1 MKNKLPCELVRD
13 LFPSYI
19 EHLTSD
25 ITNEMVDEHVASC
38 ADCKEALS
46 AMREPD
52 TAQEEMQ
59 EEIREKEIDYLKK
72 MRRRTKGVVIGS
84 VLAVVVLFLCLWIGR
99 VFVVGEKVGDGV
111 VYCRAQVYGNALDV
125 TATMLDSA
133 RVPSDIYFTEE
144 EPGIINVSCKA
155 VLFAPWNNCGVMT
168 SEYTSAADIKQ
179 VKMGDTIL
187 WADGEDILAITSSVY
202 NTRHPY
208 VGDMSANALPV
219 AALNMGSYLG
229 GFANELQTEKEPYGW
244 SFVLSGEQEEE
255 HVALKET
262 MMKSY
267 AYVLLAVVQNLG
279 EVSFEYEVAG
289 KESKL
294 VVTTE
299 DASEFAGHDIKEC
312 YDDIVLLQR
321 LIQKTGLDGYAF
333 MDAEEALALQQMEH
347 AKQEAEQMEHAR
359 EEAERMEDVKLQL
372 DEMISAQQQEMLE
385 AEFQRQLEEGKEINV
400 KIVNNTG
407 TDISTMGI
415 SYSLDGEHK
424 GTQAGGYAD
433 EDRVIRPGNSM
444 TFAFY
449 PLDFELSDWQN
460 NAEIVLQAEVY
471 DEENNAFPVEPEFK
485 IAAKEGAVYTYIL
498 SGNPAD
504 GYVIGQ

>member
-19 EHLTSD
+19 DKLTSD
-25 ITNEMVDEHVASC
+25 VTNQLVEEHVSDC

-52 TAQEEMQ
+52 TAQEDMQ
-59 EEIREKEIDYLKK
+59 EEIRGKEIDYLKK
-72 MRRRTKGVVIGS
+72 MRRRTRGVVIGS
-84 VLAVVVLFLCLWIGR
+84 VLAVVVLFLCLWVGR

-111 VYCRAQVYGNALDV
+111 VYCRAQVQGNVLDV
-125 TATMLDSA
+125 TATMVDSA
-133 RVPSDIYFTEE
+133 RVPQDIYFTEE
-144 EPGIINVSCKA
+144 EPGVINVSCKA
-155 VLFAPWNNCGVMT
+155 VLCTPWNNCGVMT

-202 NTRHPY
+202 RTRHPY

-255 HVALKET
+255 HVALKEA

-267 AYVLLAVVQNLG
+267 AYVLLAVVENLG
-279 EVSFEYEVAG
+279 EVSYEYEVAG

-294 VVTTE
+294 VVTVE

-347 AKQEAEQMEHAR
+347 AR
-359 EEAERMEDVKLQL
+359 EEAKRMEDVKLQL
-372 DEMISAQQQEMLE
+372 HEVTSAQQQVMLE

-407 TDISTMGI
+407 ADISMMGI
-415 SYSLDGEHK
+415 SYSLGDEHK
-424 GTQAGGYAD
+424 GTQAGGCAD
-433 EDRVIRPGNSM
+433 EDRAIRPGDSM

-460 NAEIVLQAEVY
+460 NAEIVLKAEVY
-471 DEENNAFPVEPEFK
+471 DEENNAFLVEPEFK

-498 SGNPAD
+498 SGSAAD
-504 GYVIGQ
+504 GYVIEQ